1 MKIYEKENAKEWQLN
16 TSNEQPRKAT
26 NGHSDSDSE
35 SGVAGPSAGLA
46 HNRFA
51 PIATATL
58 HPRLNN
64 DRLANQSSK
73 PIPRTAAK
81 PAHQAPKARVRPTP
95 QPPRARVRPTIHRPA
110 NTSKNTPIS
119 ERPKATVQP
128 TKSSQRLPPGQV
140 PHKPEHSKIT
150 FSNKKDNASKT
161 AYRHGKVQNE
171 TFTFNTPWAQIEL
184 NRAKMYARLEEIGVR
199 FGSFIRPPQFLRDRT
214 LLIWGNEKQV
224 AETIIELKHWTSLS
238 DEEVRGTRE
247 KMLAK
252 AGHDKFG
259 KVGEL
264 IDKQDREL
272 DRKLKRVAEMQS
284 YQKNPVDGRQFEFQG
299 YFLWPAK
306 EVKPENLLGPN
317 CEAFDPIRTYNHS
330 HIVWEPQLSCF
341 KILSNSEAAVQDA
354 IQRIEGTMRE
364 YAARSSTTYALNVVG
379 LPEASSMQEDVKM
392 LPGPPLNGSTQAS
405 LIPILTGRC
414 LSGNA
419 LTAFK
424 TEREELLL
432 ENKRKIQNS
441 LGKMMERMP
450 CFRGRLRMRVHFG
463 RFILDNIRWPGGAP
477 TIPFTEFVASI
488 TNTANLTGVVT
499 RE

>member
-16 TSNEQPRKAT
+16 TSNEQPREST
-26 NGHSDSDSE
+26 SGHSDSDNE
-35 SGVAGPSAGLA
+35 SSVAGPSAGLA
-46 HNRFA
+46 RNRFA
-51 PIATATL
+51 AIAAATL
-58 HPRLNN
+58 HPRPNE
-64 DRLANQSSK
+64 RLANQSSK
-73 PIPRTAAK
+73 PIPRAAVS
-81 PAHQAPKARVRPTP
+81 PTHQPRKARLRPT
-95 QPPRARVRPTIHRPA
+95 AHRPA
-110 NTSKNTPIS
+110 NPNPSKSTPIR

-128 TKSSQRLPPGQV
+128 TKSSQHLPPGQV
-140 PHKPEHSKIT
+140 SQKPERSKIT
-150 FSNKKDNASKT
+150 FAKKNDNAAKT
-161 AYRHGKVQNE
+161 AYRHGNFQNE
-171 TFTFNTPWAQIEL
+171 TFTFDTPCAKIEL
-184 NRAKMYARLEEIGVR
+184 NRAKMYVRLEEIGVR

-224 AETIIELKHWTSLS
+224 AETIIELKHWASLS

-247 KMLAK
+247 MKLAK
-252 AGHDKFG
+252 AGHDKFA

-264 IDKQDREL
+264 VEKQDRES

-284 YQKNPVDGRQFEFQG
+284 YQKDPVDGQHFEFQG

-306 EVKPENLLGPN
+306 EVKPESLLGSN

-364 YAARSSTTYALNVVG
+364 FAARSSTTYAFNVVY
-379 LPEASSMQEDVKM
+379 LPEASSMHEDVKM
-392 LPGPPLNGSTQAS
+392 LPGPPLNDNIQAS
-405 LIPILTGRC
+405 MIPILTGRC

-419 LTAFK
+419 LTAFRV
-424 TEREELLL
+424 EREEWVLD
-432 ENKRKIQNS
+432 NKRKIQKS
-441 LGKMMERMP
+441 LGKMMDRMP

-463 RFILDNIRWPGGAP
+463 RFTLDTIRWPGGAP
-477 TIPFTEFVASI
+477 TVPFTKFVASI
-488 TNTANLTGVVT
+488 TNTADITGVVT